1 MRITKTA
8 RINETEQGVAY
19 VNSNISDNQKQI
31 AAVQERMEYRIC
43 DNGNCYQLY
52 VRGVMFYRWHSVGV
66 YGTFFEAL
74 EALKNK
80 FPYIQIDAERYCD
93 ERPDCKD

>member
-1 MRITKTA
+1 MKTRRSS
-8 RINETEQGVAY
+8 RINETESGVAY

-31 AAVQERMEYRIC
+31 SAVQERMEYRIC
-43 DNGNCYQLY
+43 DNGNCYQVY

-66 YGTFFEAL
+66 YESFFEAV

-80 FPYIQIDAERYCD
+80 FPYIELDIERYCD
-93 ERPDCKD
+93 ERPVCEE